1 LAYRGRHSAICQE
14 TLPDVPQPADFGGF
28 LYDLTWP
35 SQRDVSTVAQ
45 TLRDLP
51 TLTNG
56 LEAVVQNLPDLENWF
71 LHQWMRYCMD
81 RRFVMGDF

>member
-1 LAYRGRHSAICQE
+1 MVGATIGISRPSQRD
-14 TLPDVPQPADFGGF
+14 LPRDFV
-28 LYDLTWP
+28 YDLTWP